1 MRCLIAALV
10 LVSPSA
16 LAQEVH
22 FAAGAGAGTAFGGLG
37 MQLQL
42 RGEHFAGFL
51 SIGALGFLAGKIVAT
66 GEASSFGFGGGLRW
80 YEGEVL
86 FFSLNG
92 TFASYS
98 YHYDPGV
105 RQSQV
110 MNGNFSTLTVTIGAR
125 MRSGHAFFEAGAGGG
140 FARNLDPGGTGSTG
154 SPPAGTQAKASV
166 FPIPDLSLAFGFEI

>member
-22 FAAGAGAGTAFGGLG
+22 FAAGAGAGTAYDGLG
-37 MQLQL
+37 VQLQL

-51 SIGALGFLAGKIVAT
+51 SVGALGFLAGQIAAIS
-66 GEASSFGFGGGLRW
+66 EASSYGVGGGLRW
-80 YEGEVL
+80 YQGEVL